1 MKNSVLWFCRIF
13 VGGLFIFSGLVK
25 ANDPVGFG
33 IKLEEYYDVF
43 ADRWS
48 WTSFLFQADWVLDTI
63 NLQAVFLTTLEVAL
77 GIALLLGIWKNITA
91 WLLLL
96 LIVFFTWL
104 TGYSAITGSVTD
116 CGCFGDFI
124 PLTPWESFY
133 KDLVLIFLIII
144 IFILRKNIKPILKPV
159 PSFLIFVLVTGF
171 AWWINS
177 HVLKHDV
184 FFDWRPYAVGNNIP
198 ELMVIPPDAEKD
210 VVEMNYNYSNV
221 KTAEKIKLKFLNT
234 ELSDKSKMA
243 ELTKYSTDKENWKL
257 DTSYTKLKK
266 KGFRPKIIDFAVSDE
281 NDNYITDQI
290 LNNPDFSI
298 MVVSAHF
305 DKTSEEGWEKI
316 NTLQQ
321 SAEKEGLFTFALVAE
336 SRDAIEMFRH
346 ERQMAF
352 PFYTGDGKVCLT
364 IGRTNPNIVLLQ
376 NGTVIDKWSWRD
388 LPTFDEIKAAHFKDR
403 AAVELKPVS
412 DEMFMVGENVV
423 PKIINSKEPYNEFFL
438 QDSIGEDV
446 TAITLSDTSIINMV
460 IINELAQDKLTGD
473 IWNLILTEMKKMDS
487 TGQKYFVVSSG
498 SPDILV
504 LMKKAS
510 RLNYNY
516 FVCDK
521 DVLHKIMKENT
532 GIVTLEKG
540 IVRKKVVEGALL

>member
-43 ADRWS
+43 AERWS
-48 WTSFLFQADWVLDTI
+48 WTSFLFKADWVIDTI

-77 GIALLLGIWKNITA
+77 GIALLLGLWKNLTA

-96 LIVFFTWL
+96 LIAFFTWL
-104 TGYSAITGSVTD
+104 TGYSAVTGSVTD

-124 PLTPWESFY
+124 PLTPWQSFY

-144 IFILRKNIKPILKPV
+144 IFFLRKNIKPILKPV
-159 PSFLIFVLVTGF
+159 PSFLIFVFVTGF
-171 AWWINS
+171 AWWVNS

-184 FFDWRPYAVGNNIP
+184 FFDWRPYAIGNNIP

-210 VVEMNYNYSNV
+210 IVEMNYNYSNV
-221 KTAEKIKLKFLNT
+221 KTGEKIELQFLNT
-234 ELSDKSKMA
+234 ELSDKNKMA
-243 ELTKYSTDKENWKL
+243 ELTKYSNDKENWKL
-257 DTSYTKLKK
+257 DTSYTKIKK

-290 LNNPDFSI
+290 LSNPDYSI

-305 DKTSEEGWEKI
+305 DKTSEEGWKKI
-316 NTLQQ
+316 HAVQQ
-321 SAEKEGLFTFALVAE
+321 SAEKEGLFTFALVAD
-336 SRDAIEMFRH
+336 SREAIETFRH
-346 ERQMAF
+346 ENQMAF

-376 NGTVIDKWSWRD
+376 KGTVIDKWSWRD
-388 LPTFDEIKAAHFKDR
+388 LPTFDEIKNKHFKDR
-403 AAVELKPVS
+403 ATVELKPVS
-412 DEMFMVGENVV
+412 DEMFVVDENVL

-446 TAITLSDTSIINMV
+446 TTIILNDTAVINMV
-460 IINELAQDKLTGD
+460 VINELGQDKLTGD
-473 IWNLILTEMKKMDS
+473 TWKSILTEMKKLDS

-498 SPDILV
+498 SPEILV

-510 RLNYNY
+510 GLNYNY

-532 GIVTLEKG
+532 GIVILENG
-540 IVRKKVVEGALL
+540 IVRKKLVEGAL

>member
-25 ANDPVGFG
+25 ANDPVGLG

-43 ADRWS
+43 AERWS
-48 WTSFLFQADWVLDTI
+48 WTSFLFKADWVLDTI

-77 GIALLLGIWKNITA
+77 GIALLLGLWKNLTA

-96 LIVFFTWL
+96 LIAFFTWL

-124 PLTPWESFY
+124 PLTPWQSFY

-144 IFILRKNIKPILKPV
+144 IFFLRKNIKPILKPV

-171 AWWINS
+171 AWWVNS

-221 KTAEKIKLKFLNT
+221 KSGEKIKLKFLNT
-234 ELSDKSKMA
+234 ELSDKNKMA
-243 ELTKYSTDKENWKL
+243 ELTKYSNDKENWKL
-257 DTSYTKLKK
+257 DTSYTKIKV

-290 LNNPDFSI
+290 LNNPDYTI

-305 DKTSEEGWEKI
+305 DKTSDEGWEKI
-316 NTLQQ
+316 HSVQQ
-321 SAEKEGLFTFALVAE
+321 NAEKEGLFTFALVAE
-336 SRDAIEMFRH
+336 SREAIETFRH
-346 ERQMAF
+346 EKQMAF

-364 IGRTNPNIVLLQ
+364 IGRTNPNIVLLK

-388 LPTFDEIKAAHFKDR
+388 LPSFEEIKAEHFKDR
-403 AAVELKPVS
+403 PAVELKPVT
-412 DEMFMVGENVV
+412 DEMFVVGENVV
-423 PKIINSKEPYNEFFL
+423 PKIISSKEPYNEFFL
-438 QDSIGEDV
+438 QDSIGGDV
-446 TAITLSDTSIINMV
+446 TAVTLNDSSSINMV
-460 IINELAQDKLTGD
+460 VINELGQDKLTGD
-473 IWNLILTEMKKMDS
+473 TWNAILTEMKKMDS

-510 RLNYNY
+510 GLNYSY

-532 GIVTLEKG
+532 GIVSIEKG
-540 IVRKKVVEGALL
+540 IVVKKVVEGALI

>member
-1 MKNSVLWFCRIF
+1 MKNSVLWFCRVF

-43 ADRWS
+43 AERWS
-48 WTSFLFQADWVLDTI
+48 WTSFLFKADWVIDTI

-77 GIALLLGIWKNITA
+77 GIALLLGIWKNLTA

-96 LIVFFTWL
+96 LIAFFTWL
-104 TGYSAITGSVTD
+104 TGYSAVTGSVTD

-124 PLTPWESFY
+124 PLTPWQSFY

-159 PSFLIFVLVTGF
+159 PSFLIFAVVTGF
-171 AWWINS
+171 AWWVNS

-184 FFDWRPYAVGNNIP
+184 FFDWRPYAIGNNIP

-210 VVEMNYNYSNV
+210 IVEMNYNYSNV
-221 KTAEKIKLKFLNT
+221 KTGEKIELQFLNT
-234 ELSDKSKMA
+234 ELSDKNKMA
-243 ELTKYSTDKENWKL
+243 ELTKYSNDKENWKL
-257 DTSYTKLKK
+257 DTSYTKIKK

-290 LNNPDFSI
+290 LSNPDYSI
-298 MVVSAHF
+298 MIVSAHF
-305 DKTSEEGWEKI
+305 DKTSEEGWKKI
-316 NTLQQ
+316 NTVQQ

-336 SRDAIEMFRH
+336 SREAIETFRH
-346 ERQMAF
+346 ENQMAF

-376 NGTVIDKWSWRD
+376 KGTVIDKWSWRD
-388 LPTFDEIKAAHFKDR
+388 LPTFEEIKNEHFKDR

-412 DEMFMVGENVV
+412 DEMFVADENGL

-446 TAITLSDTSIINMV
+446 TAIILNDTAVINMV
-460 IINELAQDKLTGD
+460 VINELGQDKLTGD
-473 IWNLILTEMKKMDS
+473 TWKAILTEMKKMDS

-510 RLNYNY
+510 GLNYKY

-532 GIVTLEKG
+532 GIVTLENG
-540 IVRKKVVEGALL
+540 IVRKKVVEGAL

>member
-43 ADRWS
+43 AERWS
-48 WTSFLFQADWVLDTI
+48 WTSFLFKADWVLDTI

-77 GIALLLGIWKNITA
+77 GIALLLGLWKNLTA

-96 LIVFFTWL
+96 LIAFFTWL

-124 PLTPWESFY
+124 PLTPWQSFY

-144 IFILRKNIKPILKPV
+144 IFFLRKNIKPILKPV

-171 AWWINS
+171 AWWVNS

-221 KTAEKIKLKFLNT
+221 KSGEKIKLKFLNT
-234 ELSDKSKMA
+234 ELSDKNKMA
-243 ELTKYSTDKENWKL
+243 ELTKYSNDKENWKL
-257 DTSYTKLKK
+257 DTSYTKIKV

-290 LNNPDFSI
+290 LNNPDYTI

-305 DKTSEEGWEKI
+305 DKTSDEGWEKI
-316 NTLQQ
+316 HSVQQ
-321 SAEKEGLFTFALVAE
+321 NAEKEGLFTFALVAE
-336 SRDAIEMFRH
+336 SREAIETFRH
-346 ERQMAF
+346 EKQMAF

-364 IGRTNPNIVLLQ
+364 IGRTNPNIVLLK

-388 LPTFDEIKAAHFKDR
+388 LPSFEEIKAEHFKDR
-403 AAVELKPVS
+403 PAVELKPVT
-412 DEMFMVGENVV
+412 DEMFVVGENVV
-423 PKIINSKEPYNEFFL
+423 PKIISSKEPYNEFFL
-438 QDSIGEDV
+438 QDSIGGDV
-446 TAITLSDTSIINMV
+446 TA
-460 IINELAQDKLTGD
+460 
-473 IWNLILTEMKKMDS
+473 
-487 TGQKYFVVSSG
+487 
-498 SPDILV
+498 
-504 LMKKAS
+504 
-510 RLNYNY
+510 
-516 FVCDK
+516 
-521 DVLHKIMKENT
+521 
-532 GIVTLEKG
+532 VTLM
-540 IVRKKVVEGALL
+540 IRHP

>member
-43 ADRWS
+43 AERWS
-48 WTSFLFQADWVLDTI
+48 WTSFLFKADWVIDTI

-77 GIALLLGIWKNITA
+77 GIALLLGLWKNLTA

-96 LIVFFTWL
+96 LIAFFTWL
-104 TGYSAITGSVTD
+104 TGYSAVTGSVTD

-124 PLTPWESFY
+124 PLTPWQSFY

-144 IFILRKNIKPILKPV
+144 IFFLRKNIKPILKPV
-159 PSFLIFVLVTGF
+159 PSFLIFVFVTGF
-171 AWWINS
+171 AWWVNS

-184 FFDWRPYAVGNNIP
+184 FFDWRPYAIGNNIP

-210 VVEMNYNYSNV
+210 IVEMNYNYSNV
-221 KTAEKIKLKFLNT
+221 KTGEKIELQFLNT
-234 ELSDKSKMA
+234 ELSDKNKMA
-243 ELTKYSTDKENWKL
+243 ELTKYSNDKENWKL
-257 DTSYTKLKK
+257 DTSYTKIKK

-290 LNNPDFSI
+290 LSNPDYSI

-305 DKTSEEGWEKI
+305 DKTSEEGWKKI
-316 NTLQQ
+316 HAVQQ
-321 SAEKEGLFTFALVAE
+321 SAEKEGLFTFALVAD
-336 SRDAIEMFRH
+336 SREAIETFRH
-346 ERQMAF
+346 ENQMAF

-376 NGTVIDKWSWRD
+376 KGTVIDKWSWRD
-388 LPTFDEIKAAHFKDR
+388 LPTFDEIKNKHFKDR

-412 DEMFMVGENVV
+412 DEMFVVDENVL

-446 TAITLSDTSIINMV
+446 TTIILNDTAVINMV
-460 IINELAQDKLTGD
+460 VINELGQDKLTGD
-473 IWNLILTEMKKMDS
+473 TWKSILTEMKKLDS

-498 SPDILV
+498 SPEILV

-510 RLNYNY
+510 GLNYNY

-532 GIVTLEKG
+532 GIVILENG
-540 IVRKKVVEGALL
+540 IVRKKLVEGAL

>member
-43 ADRWS
+43 AERWS
-48 WTSFLFQADWVLDTI
+48 WTSFLFKADWVIDTI

-77 GIALLLGIWKNITA
+77 GIALLLGLWKNLTA

-96 LIVFFTWL
+96 LIAFFTWL
-104 TGYSAITGSVTD
+104 TGYSAVTGSVTD

-124 PLTPWESFY
+124 PLTPWQSFY

-144 IFILRKNIKPILKPV
+144 IFFLRKNIKPILKPV
-159 PSFLIFVLVTGF
+159 PSFLIFVFVTGF
-171 AWWINS
+171 AWWVNS

-184 FFDWRPYAVGNNIP
+184 FFDWRPYAIGNNIP

-210 VVEMNYNYSNV
+210 IVEMNYNYSNV
-221 KTAEKIKLKFLNT
+221 KTGEKIELQFLNT
-234 ELSDKSKMA
+234 ELSDKNKMA
-243 ELTKYSTDKENWKL
+243 ELTKYSNDKENWKL
-257 DTSYTKLKK
+257 DTSYTKIKK

-290 LNNPDFSI
+290 LSNPDYSI

-305 DKTSEEGWEKI
+305 DKTSEEGWKKI
-316 NTLQQ
+316 HAVQQ
-321 SAEKEGLFTFALVAE
+321 SAEKEGLFTFALVAD
-336 SRDAIEMFRH
+336 SREAIETFRH
-346 ERQMAF
+346 ENQMAF

-364 IGRTNPNIVLLQ
+364 IGRTNPNIVLLKK
-376 NGTVIDKWSWRD
+376 GTVIDKWSWRD
-388 LPTFDEIKAAHFKDR
+388 LPTFDEIKNKHFKDR

-412 DEMFMVGENVV
+412 DEMFVVDENVL

-446 TAITLSDTSIINMV
+446 TTIILNDTAVINMV
-460 IINELAQDKLTGD
+460 VINELGQDKLTGD
-473 IWNLILTEMKKMDS
+473 TWKSILTEMKKLDS

-498 SPDILV
+498 SPEILV

-510 RLNYNY
+510 GLNYNY

-532 GIVTLEKG
+532 GIVILENG
-540 IVRKKVVEGALL
+540 IVRKKLVEGAL